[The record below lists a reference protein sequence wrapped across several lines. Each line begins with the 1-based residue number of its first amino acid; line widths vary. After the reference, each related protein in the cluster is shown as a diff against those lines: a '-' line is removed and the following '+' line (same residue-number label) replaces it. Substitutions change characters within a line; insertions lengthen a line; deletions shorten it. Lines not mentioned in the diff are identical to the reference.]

1 MRANVVPITKKGD
14 CKNVYLQPVLNKVF
28 GRLTYNAMF
37 QYFLNDDPIS
47 PKQSDFE
54 PGDSCIYQLISIN
67 HKIYKG
73 INDGLNMRGV
83 SVS

>member
-1 MRANVVPITKKGD
+1 MYFQFSIKCLEDLYKML
-14 CKNVYLQPVLNKVF
+14 C
-28 GRLTYNAMF
+28 F

-73 INDGLNMRGV
+73 INEGLKMRGV

>member
-1 MRANVVPITKKGD
+1 ML
-14 CKNVYLQPVLNKVF
+14 C
-28 GRLTYNAMF
+28 F

-73 INDGLNMRGV
+73 INEGLKMRGV